1 MIKGVDSK
9 KKTSNNRVVR
19 VFFFIAGS
27 ITLILG
33 AIGIV
38 LPVLPTTP
46 FLLLSLA
53 CYWRSSE
60 RMSHWML
67 NNKYFGKYL
76 RNYREGKGIPIKTKI
91 FAITILWISIIYGI
105 FYVNIWIA
113 QLTMVII
120 AFGVTI
126 HLIRLP
132 TLRN

>member
-19 VFFFIAGS
+19 SLFFIAGS

-60 RMSHWML
+60 RMSKWML

-76 RNYREGKGIPIKTKI
+76 RNYKEGKGIPLKTKI
-91 FAITILWISIIYGI
+91 FAISVLWISITYGI
-105 FYVNIWIA
+105 FYVNFWIA
-113 QLTMVII
+113 QITMLII
-120 AFGVTI
+120 AIGVTI

-132 TLRN
+132 TYRN